1 MTRKFSGSEL
11 VIATHN
17 EGKRSE
23 FAELFQGRGLR
34 LYSAADFG
42 LESPE
47 ETGTSF
53 LENALLKARFVAE
66 ATGKIVLA
74 DDSGVCVNAL
84 DGAPGVY
91 TADWAEVCG
100 GGKRDF
106 DHAMKKIYEGIGENP
121 DKKAHFV
128 SVLALCWPDQHCE
141 TVEGI
146 AHGQIVWPP
155 RGVFGHGCD
164 PIFMPDGYTVTYGE
178 MEPAKKNSISHRAE
192 SFRLMMEKCF

>member
-23 FAELFQGRGLR
+23 FAELFHGRDLR

-66 ATGKIVLA
+66 ATGKIALA
-74 DDSGVCVNAL
+74 DDSGACVDAL
-84 DGAPGVY
+84 GGAPGIY
-91 TADWAEVCG
+91 TADWAEVG

-106 DHAMKKIYEGIGENP
+106 DYAMKKIYKGIGDNP
-121 DKKAHFV
+121 DKKAQFV
-128 SVLALCWPDQHCE
+128 SVLVLCWPDQHFE

-146 AHGQIVWPP
+146 SHGQIVWPP
-155 RGVFGHGCD
+155 RGVLGHGCD
-164 PIFMPDGYTVTYGE
+164 PIFMPDGYSITYGE
-178 MEPAKKNSISHRAE
+178 MDQSVKNKISHRAE
-192 SFRLMMEKCF
+192 SFLKMMEKCF